1 MSIFTIRVWTTDQQF
16 ALWSGIVDLYNPY
29 AIDFLGTIIVQLAFW
44 WLPCCVFVSLDSIA
58 PKFASRHKLQATA
71 KQPTSSEI
79 RHSILISSLNQILI
93 TVLHGGLLLAAQ
105 WLDIT
110 SMVRID
116 ANIPAIHEFCG
127 HFVLCCVFRE
137 AFFYYCHRILH
148 TPFLYKHIH
157 KVHHN
162 YTAPVAFSSQYA
174 HPIEHVVANVL
185 SIAIPP
191 QVFRT
196 HILTMWAF
204 LAWQLLETATI
215 HSGYDFLHAAWK
227 HDRHHETSKEN
238 FGAGIGLLDW
248 LHGTNTKDTSKIK
261 AS

>member
-1 MSIFTIRVWTTDQQF
+1 MQI
-16 ALWSGIVDLYNPY
+16 L
-29 AIDFLGTIIVQLAFW
+29 FW
-44 WLPCCVFVSLDSIA
+44 WIPCFIFISLEHIA
-58 PKFASRHKLQATA
+58 PAFASRHKLQSAT
-71 KQPTSSEI
+71 KQPKPSEI
-79 RHSILISSLNQILI
+79 RHALFIASLNQLLI
-93 TVLHGGLLLAAQ
+93 TALHAALLLVSQ
-105 WLDIT
+105 WLSVA
-110 SMVRID
+110 SMVRFDVTTPGIY
-116 ANIPAIHEFCG
+116 EFCS
-127 HFVLCCVFRE
+127 HFVLCCLFRE

-157 KVHHN
+157 KMHHN

-191 QVFRT
+191 QIFRT

-248 LHGTNTKDTSKIK
+248 LHGTNTKNISKLK
-261 AS
+261 K

>member
-1 MSIFTIRVWTTDQQF
+1 MDSLVH
-16 ALWSGIVDLYNPY
+16 LWSEAVISYSPY
-29 AIDFLGTIIVQLAFW
+29 AIDFFGTITIQILFW
-44 WLPCCVFVSLDSIA
+44 WIPCFIFVSLDYFA
-58 PKFASRHKLQATA
+58 PAFASRHKIQSTTN
-71 KQPTSSEI
+71 QPSLSEVCHAI
-79 RHSILISSLNQILI
+79 VISSRNQVLI
-93 TVLHGGLLLAAQ
+93 TVLHGGLLLVSQ
-105 WLDIT
+105 WLKIPST
-110 SMVRID
+110 LRFD
-116 ANIPAIHEFCG
+116 ATTPGIYEFSS
-127 HFVLCCVFRE
+127 HFAVCCLFRE
-137 AFFYYCHRILH
+137 TFFYYSHRILH

-191 QVFRT
+191 QLFGT

-248 LHGTNTKDTSKIK
+248 LHGTNTKQIPKLKTS
-261 AS
+261 